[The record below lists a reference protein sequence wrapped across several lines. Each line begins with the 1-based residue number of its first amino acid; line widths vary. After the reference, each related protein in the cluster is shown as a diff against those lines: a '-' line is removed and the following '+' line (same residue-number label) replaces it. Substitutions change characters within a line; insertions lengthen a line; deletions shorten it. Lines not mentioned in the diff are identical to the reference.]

1 MRALLRQPLAL
12 ALLWLAALTATYA
25 YQAQPLSLTIPVI
38 EEATYAYETP
48 PRSTAHP
55 RGDHA
60 TLPPTYDYDAATIF
74 QASANCAPPAT
85 APTYDYDCNAVFL
98 AAKSGVVGAGDDLVT
113 VYRGVHPKH
122 PDLPSALQGRANP
135 IGGHAD
141 ATLHNAGNNQ
151 SVFTSWTTDRATAF
165 DFAVG
170 KYSGFDDAGGVLLQ
184 QRVPRSSL
192 IKSPDA
198 FGEFEVLRSGP
209 VSGATPIIISR

>member
-1 MRALLRQPLAL
+1 MLLRRWMLVLLVCVSAFAPSRADARAAENRTWVFLPTVTETRLETEPQVAGTHQENRVWGYEHAPGCTQAAERTAL
-12 ALLWLAALTATYA
+12 A
-25 YQAQPLSLTIPVI
+25 
-38 EEATYAYETP
+38 
-48 PRSTAHP
+48 
-55 RGDHA
+55 
-60 TLPPTYDYDAATIF
+60 
-74 QASANCAPPAT
+74 
-85 APTYDYDCNAVFL
+85 
-98 AAKSGVVGAGDDLVT
+98 AGDDMVT
-113 VYRGVHPKH
+113 VYRGVHPRH

-141 ATLHNAGNNQ
+141 AALHNAGNNQ

-170 KYSGFDDAGGVLLQ
+170 KYSGFDEAGGVLLQ

-192 IKSPDA
+192 IRSPDA